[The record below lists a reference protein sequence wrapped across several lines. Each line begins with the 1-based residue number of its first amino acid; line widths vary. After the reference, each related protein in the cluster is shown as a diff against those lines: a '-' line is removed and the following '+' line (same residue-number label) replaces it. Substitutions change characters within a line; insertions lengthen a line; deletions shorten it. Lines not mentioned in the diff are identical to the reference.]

1 MSEDLPRA
9 LEPFVAFS
17 GLLRANAF
25 AVSPEQTQTF
35 IQAVGL
41 LGPRGVTDIYR
52 AALATLG
59 PPPERRDEFDALF
72 RLTFLGQS
80 LSGNAADSDEEVQAY
95 DERDGEMEP
104 PEADEIN
111 ESGGEATGTEVLTL
125 RQFRDADENEVLRR
139 FRRVAPSRIP
149 RRMTHRRSA
158 SRSGDRW
165 NMRRLLRDAV
175 KRDGEV
181 MHLPQLARKTR
192 QRRILLLID
201 VSGSMKTQT
210 ETHMRFAHALAAVS
224 DHIEIFTLGTR
235 LTRVTR
241 ALRLRNQDQA
251 LMQAANLVADWD
263 GGTRLGDA
271 LSVFLSVPRFA
282 GFARGALTVILSD
295 GLERGEHSRMTDAVE
310 QLSRRAWRI
319 LWLTPL
325 AAGADYVPQTAALVS
340 ILPHVDR
347 IGSGAT
353 TERLCSEIIE
363 FSRLAA

>member
-1 MSEDLPRA
+1 MSDHLPRA
-9 LEPFVAFS
+9 LQPFVEFS
-17 GLLRANAF
+17 GLLRANGF
-25 AVSPEQTQTF
+25 FVSPEQTQTF
-35 IQAVGL
+35 IEAVGL
-41 LGPRGVTDIYR
+41 LGPRSITDIYR
-52 AALATLG
+52 AGLATLG

-72 RLTFLGQS
+72 RLMFLGQS
-80 LSGNAADSDEEVQAY
+80 LSGDVGASDEEVQAY

-125 RQFRDADENEVLRR
+125 RQFREADESEILRR
-139 FRRVAPSRIP
+139 FRRSAPSRIP

-158 SRSGDRW
+158 SKTGDRW
-165 NMRRLLRDAV
+165 NIRKLLRDAV

-181 MHLPQLARKTR
+181 MRLPQLSRRTR

-201 VSGSMKTQT
+201 VSGSMKVQT
-210 ETHMRFAHALAAVS
+210 ESHMRFAHALADVS

-241 ALRLRNQDQA
+241 ALRMKNQDQA
-251 LMQAANLVADWD
+251 LAQTANLVADWD

-271 LSVFLSVPRFA
+271 LNAFLSVPRFA

-295 GLERGEHSRMTDAVE
+295 GLERGDPTRMTESVLH
-310 QLSRRAWRI
+310 LSRRSWRI

-325 AAGADYVPQTAALVS
+325 ASDANYMPQTAALLS
-340 ILPHVDR
+340 ILPHIDR
-347 IGSGAT
+347 IGSGAST
-353 TERLCSEIIE
+353 SALCSEILE
-363 FSRLAA
+363 FAKAAA